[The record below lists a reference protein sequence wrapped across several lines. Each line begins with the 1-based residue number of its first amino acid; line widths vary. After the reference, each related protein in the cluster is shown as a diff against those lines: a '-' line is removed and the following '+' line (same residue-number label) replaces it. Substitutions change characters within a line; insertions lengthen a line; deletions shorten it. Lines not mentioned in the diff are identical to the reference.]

1 MEHAGHRAPRRLL
14 PARPRAASRGGGEE
28 LNREQKAE
36 AIAAIA
42 ERLTTTDTVIATAF
56 HGLSVRE
63 VEDLRGKLREA
74 DAQFQVV
81 KNTLARRAC
90 DETGKDALLEY
101 LEGQTALVWAAG
113 DPAAIAKALNTFAK
127 ASEDRLSM
135 KGGILDG
142 APVSAD
148 ELKKLAALPPRDELL
163 ARLVRGVASPLQGTA
178 NALNSL
184 LSGLATALG
193 QYEAQ
198 RAAEAPAEAAPAEEA
213 PAAEATEAPAE
224 DAPAEDAPAAEEAPA
239 AEAEAEPEASTE
251 DTNEAEQDAAADD
264 TPEAAQEPAAD
275 DNADAEPAADETTE
289 GD

>member
-36 AIAAIA
+36 AIAVIA

-127 ASEDRLSM
+127 ASEDRLTM

-198 RAAEAPAEAAPAEEA
+198 RAAEAPPAEA

-224 DAPAEDAPAAEEAPA
+224 DAAAEDAPADEAPAEEAPA
-239 AEAEAEPEASTE
+239 AEAEAGPEASTE
-251 DTNEAEQDAAADD
+251 DTTEAEPEAAADD

>member
-36 AIAAIA
+36 AIAVIA

-127 ASEDRLSM
+127 ASENRLTM

-178 NALNSL
+178 TALGSL

-198 RAAEAPAEAAPAEEA
+198 RAAEAPAEAAPA
-213 PAAEATEAPAE
+213 AEATEAPAE
-224 DAPAEDAPAAEEAPA
+224 DAPAEEAPA
-239 AEAEAEPEASTE
+239 AEAEAAPEASTE
-251 DTNEAEQDAAADD
+251 DTTEAEPEAAADD

>member
-1 MEHAGHRAPRRLL
+1 MEHAGHSAPRRLL

-36 AIAAIA
+36 AIAVIA

-127 ASEDRLSM
+127 ASENRLTM

-178 NALNSL
+178 TALGSL

-198 RAAEAPAEAAPAEEA
+198 RAAEAPAEAAPA
-213 PAAEATEAPAE
+213 AEATEAPAE
-224 DAPAEDAPAAEEAPA
+224 EAPAEEAPAEDAPAEEAPA
-239 AEAEAEPEASTE
+239 AEAEAAPEASTE
-251 DTNEAEQDAAADD
+251 DTTEAEPEAAADD

>member
-1 MEHAGHRAPRRLL
+1 MEHAGQRAPRRLL

-36 AIAAIA
+36 AIAVIA

-127 ASEDRLSM
+127 ASENRLTM

-178 NALNSL
+178 TALGSL
-184 LSGLATALG
+184 LSGLAIALG

-198 RAAEAPAEAAPAEEA
+198 RAAEAPAEAAPA
-213 PAAEATEAPAE
+213 AEATEAPAE
-224 DAPAEDAPAAEEAPA
+224 DAPADEAPAEEAPA
-239 AEAEAEPEASTE
+239 AEADAEPEASTE
-251 DTNEAEQDAAADD
+251 DTTEAEPEAAADD

>member
-1 MEHAGHRAPRRLL
+1 M
-14 PARPRAASRGGGEE
+14 
-28 LNREQKAE
+28 
-36 AIAAIA
+36 IA
-42 ERLTTTDTVIATAF
+42 ERLTTTDTVIAAAF

-63 VEDLRGKLREA
+63 VEDLRAKLREA

-127 ASEDRLSM
+127 ASENRLSM

-213 PAAEATEAPAE
+213 PAAEAPAAEATEAPAE
-224 DAPAEDAPAAEEAPA
+224 DAPAAEEAPAEDAPAAEEAPA

>member
-1 MEHAGHRAPRRLL
+1 V
-14 PARPRAASRGGGEE
+14 
-28 LNREQKAE
+28 
-36 AIAAIA
+36 IA
-42 ERLTTTDTVIATAF
+42 ERLTTIDTVIATAF

-163 ARLVRGVASPLQGTA
+163 ARLVGGVASPLQGTV

-184 LSGLATALG
+184 LSGLAVALG
-193 QYEAQ
+193 QYHAQ
-198 RAAEAPAEAAPAEEA
+198 RAAEAPAEEA
-213 PAAEATEAPAE
+213 PAAEAPAEDAAAAEAPAE
-224 DAPAEDAPAAEEAPA
+224 AEPAGDAPAEEAPA
-239 AEAEAEPEASTE
+239 AEADAAPEASMEDTTEAEPE
-251 DTNEAEQDAAADD
+251 AAADD

-275 DNADAEPAADETTE
+275 DNADAEPAADETTG

>member
-1 MEHAGHRAPRRLL
+1 M
-14 PARPRAASRGGGEE
+14 
-28 LNREQKAE
+28 
-36 AIAAIA
+36 IA
-42 ERLTTTDTVIATAF
+42 ERLNSTDTVIATAF

-63 VEDLRGKLREA
+63 VEDLRTKLREA

-163 ARLVRGVASPLQGTA
+163 GRLVRGVASPLQGTA

-193 QYEAQ
+193 QYQAQ
-198 RAAEAPAEAAPAEEA
+198 RADEA
-213 PAAEATEAPAE
+213 PAAEEAP
-224 DAPAEDAPAAEEAPA
+224 AEEAPA
-239 AEAEAEPEASTE
+239 AEAEAEPEASAGDSTE
-251 DTNEAEQDAAADD
+251 DTTEAEPEAAADD

>member
-1 MEHAGHRAPRRLL
+1 MEHAGHSAPRRLL

-36 AIAAIA
+36 AIAVIA
-42 ERLTTTDTVIATAF
+42 ERLTTTDTVIAAAF

-127 ASEDRLSM
+127 ASENRLTM

-213 PAAEATEAPAE
+213 PAAEAPAAEATE
-224 DAPAEDAPAAEEAPA
+224 APAEDAPAAEEAPA
-239 AEAEAEPEASTE
+239 AAAEAEPEASTE
-251 DTNEAEQDAAADD
+251 DTTEAEPEAAADD

>member
-1 MEHAGHRAPRRLL
+1 M
-14 PARPRAASRGGGEE
+14 
-28 LNREQKAE
+28 
-36 AIAAIA
+36 IA

-63 VEDLRGKLREA
+63 VEELRGKLREA
-74 DAQFQVV
+74 DGQFQVV

-90 DETGKDALLEY
+90 DETGRDALLEY

-127 ASEDRLSM
+127 ATENRLAM

-163 ARLVRGVASPLQGTA
+163 ARLVGGVASPLQGTV
-178 NALNSL
+178 NALNSM
-184 LSGLATALG
+184 LSGLAVALG
-193 QYEAQ
+193 QYHAQ
-198 RAAEAPAEAAPAEEA
+198 RAAEAPAEEA
-213 PAAEATEAPAE
+213 PAAEAEAPAADGAPAE
-224 DAPAEDAPAAEEAPA
+224 DVPAEDASSAEAEAPASEATPAEEAPA
-239 AEAEAEPEASTE
+239 ADADAAPGADTTDDTTEAEPE
-251 DTNEAEQDAAADD
+251 AAADD
-264 TPEAAQEPAAD
+264 TPEAVQEPAAD

>member
-36 AIAAIA
+36 AIAVIA
-42 ERLTTTDTVIATAF
+42 ERLTTTETVIATAF

-127 ASEDRLSM
+127 ASEDRLTM

-198 RAAEAPAEAAPAEEA
+198 RAAEAPPAEA
-213 PAAEATEAPAE
+213 PAAEATEAPAA
-224 DAPAEDAPAAEEAPA
+224 DAAAEDAPADEAPAEEAPA
-239 AEAEAEPEASTE
+239 AEAEAGPEASTE
-251 DTNEAEQDAAADD
+251 DTTEAEPEAAADD

>member
-1 MEHAGHRAPRRLL
+1 MP
-14 PARPRAASRGGGEE
+14 PASPPA
-28 LNREQKAE
+28 
-36 AIAAIA
+36 
-42 ERLTTTDTVIATAF
+42 
-56 HGLSVRE
+56 
-63 VEDLRGKLREA
+63 
-74 DAQFQVV
+74 
-81 KNTLARRAC
+81 
-90 DETGKDALLEY
+90 
-101 LEGQTALVWAAG
+101 AAG
-113 DPAAIAKALNTFAK
+113 DRAAIPKALNTFAK
-127 ASEDRLSM
+127 ASENRLTM

-178 NALNSL
+178 TALGSL

-198 RAAEAPAEAAPAEEA
+198 RAAEAPAEAAPA
-213 PAAEATEAPAE
+213 AEATEAPAE
-224 DAPAEDAPAAEEAPA
+224 DAPAEDAPAEEAPA
-239 AEAEAEPEASTE
+239 AAAEAEPEASTE
-251 DTNEAEQDAAADD
+251 DTTEAEPEAAADD